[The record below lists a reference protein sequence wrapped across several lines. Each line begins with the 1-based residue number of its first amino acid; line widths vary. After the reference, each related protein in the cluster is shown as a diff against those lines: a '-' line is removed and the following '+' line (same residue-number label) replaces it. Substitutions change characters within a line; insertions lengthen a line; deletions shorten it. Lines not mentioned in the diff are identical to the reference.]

1 MADILI
7 TGGTGQVGTS
17 LQGLRWASGIN
28 IFAPLR
34 SELDLSDV
42 ASVEAIMRSRQWS
55 AVLNC
60 GAYTAVDKAET
71 DSVAAWQINALAPV
85 VLARETA
92 RLGVPLIHVS
102 TDYVFDGSKADSY
115 EVNDSVAPLGVY
127 GASKEAGEQAVRT
140 GNARHVI
147 VRTAWVVSQYGNN
160 FVKTMLRL
168 GADRP
173 LLRVVG
179 DQFGCPTHAGD
190 LAAALQVIALKHL
203 GDVHAPTG
211 TYHFTNAGSVSWCG
225 LAQEIF
231 DVVAKTGANVPKVI
245 AITTAEYP
253 TPARRPANSRLVTDK
268 IGQDFGI
275 VPRDWQEAIADIV
288 AVLKQN

>member
-17 LQGLRWASGIN
+17 LQSLNWAEGVKVY
-28 IFAPLR
+28 APSR

-42 ASVEAIMRSRQWS
+42 ASIEAMMQSRQWS
-55 AVLNC
+55 AVINC

-71 DSVAAWQINALAPV
+71 DSVKAWQINALAPV
-85 VLARETA
+85 VFARETA
-92 RLGVPLIHVS
+92 RLGIPLVHVS
-102 TDYVFDGSKADSY
+102 TDYVFDGSKLGAY

-140 GNARHVI
+140 GNLRHVI

-190 LAAALQVIALKHL
+190 LARALQVIVLRHL
-203 GDVHAPTG
+203 DDVHAPCG
-211 TYHFTNAGSVSWCG
+211 TYHFSNAGVTNWCD

-231 DVVAKTGANVPKVI
+231 DCSAKMGATVPKVE

-253 TPARRPANSRLVTDK
+253 TPAKRPKNSLLGLEAIK
-268 IGQDFGI
+268 KAFGI
-275 VPRDWQEAIADIV
+275 EPRVWQEAITDIV
-288 AVLKQN
+288 TVLKWS

>member
-1 MADILI
+1 MVDILI

-17 LQGLRWASGIN
+17 LQALSWPSGMN
-28 IFAPLR
+28 IFAPSR
-34 SELDLSDV
+34 AELDLSCV
-42 ASVEAIMRSRQWS
+42 ASVEAMMNSREW
-55 AVLNC
+55 ALVINC

-71 DSVAAWQINALAPV
+71 DSVVAWQINALAPV
-85 VLARETA
+85 VFARETT
-92 RLGVPLIHVS
+92 RLNIPLIHVS
-102 TDYVFDGSKADSY
+102 TDYVFDGSKLDAY
-115 EVNDSVAPLGVY
+115 EVNDPVAPLGVY

-203 GDVHAPTG
+203 GDVHAPAG
-211 TYHFTNAGSVSWCG
+211 TYHFTNAGSVSWFG
-225 LAQEIF
+225 LAKQIF
-231 DVVAKTGANVPKVI
+231 DVVAKTGANVPKVE
-245 AITTAEYP
+245 AITTQDYP
-253 TPARRPANSRLVTDK
+253 TPAKRPANSRLVCDSLER
-268 IGQDFGI
+268 DFG
-275 VPRDWQEAIADIV
+275 VQPRDWQVAIADIV
-288 AVLKQN
+288 GVLKQN